1 MGDSHLSRR
10 SLAALLLAGPIVACA
25 GTSKRESTGEYIDDS
40 VISNKVRAKLIDD
53 RDLNLTQID
62 VTTYKGVVQ
71 ISGFVNS
78 NEAKARATRVA
89 STVEGVKQV
98 ANNLIVN

>member
-1 MGDSHLSRR
+1 MRQSRV
-10 SLAALLLAGPIVACA
+10 LAALLLAGILAGPLIAC
-25 GTSKRESTGEYIDDS
+25 TSTPTRESTGEYIDDS

-53 RDLNLTQID
+53 RDLNVTQID